1 MLRDEH
7 ARILA
12 AGLGLVGIS
21 PQGADSHARFR
32 AKHELPFPLLADAQK
47 RTIRAWGVDGPFGA
61 GVRRATFHVGAD
73 GIVLGA
79 LRADFRIERHRD
91 FVAGVIQEV
100 RRTMRS

>member
-21 PQGADSHARFR
+21 PQGAESHARFR
-32 AKHELPFPLLADAQK
+32 AAHELPFPLLADEDK

-61 GVRRATFHVGAD
+61 GVRRATFLVGVD
-73 GIVLGA
+73 GVVRDA
-79 LRADFRIERHRD
+79 LRADFRIERHRI
-91 FVAGVIQEV
+91 FVEGVLLEAG
-100 RRTMRS
+100 SGA